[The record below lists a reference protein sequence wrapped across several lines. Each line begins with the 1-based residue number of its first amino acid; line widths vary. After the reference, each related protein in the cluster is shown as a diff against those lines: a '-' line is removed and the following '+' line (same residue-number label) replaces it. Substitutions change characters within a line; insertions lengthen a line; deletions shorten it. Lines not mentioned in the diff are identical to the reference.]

1 MNLSF
6 RDFFFSEEILN
17 KINLSNSITR
27 SGIPLEILSKAHK
40 VLSIND
46 FLENPPEEVRNGYAL
61 GLSSAGGMRGIYFHI
76 CDVMGL
82 TNWVDSYN
90 SVFGKKWSRD
100 IVNHPDVTDR
110 FLDNL
115 VSKGKFL
122 VFFAPSSIMAGSR
135 LYTQEELNYFI
146 RNPEKLSKVV
156 FVFGTYDIVSPEDY
170 DSLIATNRNQRQR
183 KEISRE
189 ILKNPLLHMKKPVV

>member
-6 RDFFFSEEILN
+6 KDFFFNEEILN
-17 KINLSNSITR
+17 KINLNNAISK
-27 SGIPLEILSKAHK
+27 SGIPLSLLSKAHK

-46 FLENPPEEVRNGYAL
+46 FLESPPEEVRNGYAL

-76 CDVMGL
+76 CDIMGL

-90 SVFGKKWSRD
+90 KIFGKRWSRD
-100 IVNHPDVTDR
+100 VINRPNVTDE

-115 VSKGKFL
+115 VNHGKFL
-122 VFFAPSSIMAGSR
+122 VFFAPSSPISGGR

-146 RNPEKLSKVV
+146 RNPEKLSKVI
-156 FVFGTYDIVSPEDY
+156 FVFGTYDMISQEDY
-170 DSLIATNRNQRQR
+170 EFLIAKNRTQGQR
-183 KEISRE
+183 KQISKE
-189 ILKNPLLHMKKPVV
+189 ILSNPLLNMKPVV

>member
-6 RDFFFSEEILN
+6 RDFFLSEEILN
-17 KINLSNSITR
+17 KVNLNNAISK
-27 SGIPLEILSKAHK
+27 SGIPLSVLSKAHK

-61 GLSSAGGMRGIYFHI
+61 GLSNAGGMRGIYFHI
-76 CDVMGL
+76 CDIMGL

-90 SVFGKKWSRD
+90 NVFGKKWSRD
-100 IVNHPDVTDR
+100 VINSPDVTDR

-115 VSKGKFL
+115 VNHGKFL
-122 VFFAPSSIMAGSR
+122 VFFAPSSVISGDR
-135 LYTQEELNYFI
+135 FYTQEELNYFI

-156 FVFGTYDIVSPEDY
+156 FVFGTYDMISQEDY
-170 DSLIATNRNQRQR
+170 ESLIAKNRNQRQR
-183 KEISRE
+183 KEISKE
-189 ILKNPLLHMKKPVV
+189 VLKNPLLHAKPVV